1 MGIFQACISN
11 EINKSDLI
19 IESKKNL
26 DEQKINNNGIN
37 EIENILEEQIN
48 LLKDLEEIYVKNNK
62 NYETIVF
69 QVEKNLKPENGLY
82 KNKNIKEI
90 FDDIFCRGKKIE
102 LNDSG
107 EIEYPGKNESMEIL
121 HYKLDTN
128 ETEFYN
134 FEKKSLI
141 QGLSIAYQNH
151 FPIII
156 SPDMIWLLILQGY
169 SRYMEKYAEVDREK
183 YVNFEGQ
190 KTLYINR
197 SNLQLAF
204 ATEKDWAGIMDECVE
219 KISKHVGKETIANLQ
234 SNFSTTNDTTLVVS
248 QTSIMSAMKQYFK
261 YEVLF
266 AGCGVSYIILEGS
279 LDDWKKI
286 KSKLN
291 YLSKFSLDWW
301 TNHLIPIID
310 NIIKTKEFYDVHK
323 NINNE
328 LIEFWKGMIKVKDG
342 YDMYRPAILNGWII
356 KFIPKLDE
364 EKPKLYEEL
373 HEKDIPDQIISC
385 PLKIIEIVESIGKK
399 FKIVYSCDLTSGFFG
414 MIQDKKTLAVKP
426 VIGYAI
432 AVDKKE
438 KSELTEKDREEIK
451 EHYGTYV

>member
-1 MGIFQACISN
+1 MGCISN
-11 EINKSDLI
+11 EAGKNDLI
-19 IESKKNL
+19 IKSKNNLESSK
-26 DEQKINNNGIN
+26 ENNNDI
-37 EIENILEEQIN
+37 IEGSKNNLEEQIN
-48 LLKDLEEIYVKNNK
+48 RLKDLEEIYMKSNK
-62 NYETIVF
+62 GYETIVF
-69 QVEKNLKPENGLY
+69 QVEKNLIRKNIFYEN
-82 KNKNIKEI
+82 KSIKEI
-90 FDDIFCRGKKIE
+90 FDDIFSREKTE

-107 EIEYPGKNESMEIL
+107 EIEYQGKNESMEIL

-141 QGLSIAYQNH
+141 QGLSLAYKNH

-156 SPDMIWLLILQGY
+156 SPDMIWILILQGY
-169 SRYMEKYAEVDREK
+169 SRYMEKYAENDREK

-197 SNLQLAF
+197 SNLQLSS

-219 KISKHVGKETIANLQ
+219 QISQYVGKETISNLK
-234 SNFSTTNDTTLVVS
+234 SDFSTTNDTTLVVS
-248 QTSIMSAMKQYFK
+248 HTSIMSAMKQYFK

-266 AGCGVSYIILEGS
+266 EGCGVSYIILEGS
-279 LDDWKKI
+279 LEDWKKI

-301 TNHLIPIID
+301 TEHLIPIID
-310 NIIKTKEFYDVHK
+310 KIIKTKEYYDAHK

-328 LIEFWKGMIKVKDG
+328 LIEFWKDMIKVKDS
-342 YDMYRPAILNGWII
+342 YDIYFPDIINGWII

-373 HEKDIPDQIISC
+373 HEKDIPEQIISC
-385 PLKIIEIVESIGKK
+385 PLKIIELIEDK
-399 FKIVYSCDLTSGFFG
+399 FKIVYTCDLASGFFG

-432 AVDKKE
+432 SVDKKE
-438 KSELTEKDREEIK
+438 VSELTKTDREERK
-451 EHYGTYV
+451 EHYGSHV

>member
-1 MGIFQACISN
+1 MGCISN
-11 EINKSDLI
+11 EAGNNDLI
-19 IESKKNL
+19 IKSKNNLESSK
-26 DEQKINNNGIN
+26 ENNNDI
-37 EIENILEEQIN
+37 IEGSKNNLEEQIN
-48 LLKDLEEIYVKNNK
+48 RLKDLEEIYMQSNK
-62 NYETIVF
+62 GYETIVF
-69 QVEKNLKPENGLY
+69 QVEKNLIRKNIFYEN
-82 KNKNIKEI
+82 KSIKEI
-90 FDDIFCRGKKIE
+90 FDDIFSREKTE

-107 EIEYPGKNESMEIL
+107 EIEYQGKNESMVIL

-141 QGLSIAYQNH
+141 QGLSLAYKNH

-156 SPDMIWLLILQGY
+156 SPDMIWILILQGY
-169 SRYMEKYAEVDREK
+169 SRYMEKYAENDREK

-197 SNLQLAF
+197 GNLQLSS

-219 KISKHVGKETIANLQ
+219 QISQYVGKETISNLK
-234 SNFSTTNDTTLVVS
+234 SDFSTTNDTTLVVS
-248 QTSIMSAMKQYFK
+248 HTSIMSAMKQYFK

-266 AGCGVSYIILEGS
+266 EGCGVSYIILEGS
-279 LDDWKKI
+279 LEDWKKI

-301 TNHLIPIID
+301 TEHLIPIID
-310 NIIKTKEFYDVHK
+310 NIIKTKEYYDAHK

-328 LIEFWKGMIKVKDG
+328 LIEFWKDMIKVKDS
-342 YDMYRPAILNGWII
+342 YDIYFPDIINGWII

-373 HEKDIPDQIISC
+373 HEKDIPEQIISC
-385 PLKIIEIVESIGKK
+385 PLKIIELIEDK
-399 FKIVYSCDLTSGFFG
+399 FKIVYTCDLASGFFG

-432 AVDKKE
+432 SVDKKE
-438 KSELTEKDREEIK
+438 VSELTKTDREEIK
-451 EHYGTYV
+451 EHYGSHV

>member
-1 MGIFQACISN
+1 MGCISN
-11 EINKSDLI
+11 EAGKNDLI
-19 IESKKNL
+19 IKSKNNLESSK
-26 DEQKINNNGIN
+26 ENNNDI
-37 EIENILEEQIN
+37 IEGSKNNLEEQIN
-48 LLKDLEEIYVKNNK
+48 RLKDLEEIYMKSNK
-62 NYETIVF
+62 GYETIVF
-69 QVEKNLKPENGLY
+69 QVEKNLIRKNIFYEN
-82 KNKNIKEI
+82 KSIKEI
-90 FDDIFCRGKKIE
+90 FDDIFSREKTE

-107 EIEYPGKNESMEIL
+107 EIEYQGKNESMEIL

-141 QGLSIAYQNH
+141 QGLSLAYKNH

-156 SPDMIWLLILQGY
+156 SPDMIWILILQGY
-169 SRYMEKYAEVDREK
+169 SRYMEKYAENDREK

-197 SNLQLAF
+197 SNLQLSS

-219 KISKHVGKETIANLQ
+219 QISQYVGKETISNLK
-234 SNFSTTNDTTLVVS
+234 SDFSTTNDTTLVVS
-248 QTSIMSAMKQYFK
+248 HTSIMSAMKQYFK

-266 AGCGVSYIILEGS
+266 EGCGVSYIILEGS
-279 LDDWKKI
+279 LEDWKKI

-301 TNHLIPIID
+301 TEHLIPIID
-310 NIIKTKEFYDVHK
+310 NIIKTKEYYDAHK

-328 LIEFWKGMIKVKDG
+328 LIEFWKDMIKVKDS
-342 YDMYRPAILNGWII
+342 YDIYFPDIINGWII

-373 HEKDIPDQIISC
+373 HEKDIPEQIISC
-385 PLKIIEIVESIGKK
+385 PLKIIELIEDK
-399 FKIVYSCDLTSGFFG
+399 FKILYTCDLASGFFG

-432 AVDKKE
+432 SVDKKE
-438 KSELTEKDREEIK
+438 VSELTKTDREEIK
-451 EHYGTYV
+451 EHYDSHV

>member
-1 MGIFQACISN
+1 MGCISN
-11 EINKSDLI
+11 EAGKNDLI
-19 IESKKNL
+19 IKSKNNLESSK
-26 DEQKINNNGIN
+26 ENNNDI
-37 EIENILEEQIN
+37 IEGSKNNLEEQIN
-48 LLKDLEEIYVKNNK
+48 RLKDLEEIYMQSNK
-62 NYETIVF
+62 GYETIVF
-69 QVEKNLKPENGLY
+69 QVEKNLIRKNIFCEN
-82 KNKNIKEI
+82 KSIKEI
-90 FDDIFCRGKKIE
+90 FDDIFSREKTE

-107 EIEYPGKNESMEIL
+107 EIEYQGKNESMEIL

-141 QGLSIAYQNH
+141 QGLSLAYKNH

-156 SPDMIWLLILQGY
+156 SPDMIWILILQGY
-169 SRYMEKYAEVDREK
+169 SRYMEKFAENDREK

-197 SNLQLAF
+197 SNLQLSS

-219 KISKHVGKETIANLQ
+219 QISQYVGKETISNLK
-234 SNFSTTNDTTLVVS
+234 SDFSTTNDTTLVVS
-248 QTSIMSAMKQYFK
+248 HTSIMSAMKQYFK

-266 AGCGVSYIILEGS
+266 EGCGVSYIILEGS
-279 LDDWKKI
+279 LEDWKKI

-301 TNHLIPIID
+301 TEHLIPIID
-310 NIIKTKEFYDVHK
+310 NIIKTKEYYDAHK

-328 LIEFWKGMIKVKDG
+328 LIEFWKDMIKVKDS
-342 YDMYRPAILNGWII
+342 YDIYFPDIINGWII

-373 HEKDIPDQIISC
+373 HEKDIPEQIISC
-385 PLKIIEIVESIGKK
+385 PLKIIELIEDK
-399 FKIVYSCDLTSGFFG
+399 FKIVYTCDLASGFFG

-432 AVDKKE
+432 SVDKKE
-438 KSELTEKDREEIK
+438 VSELTKTDREEIK
-451 EHYGTYV
+451 EHYGSHV

>member
-1 MGIFQACISN
+1 MGCISN
-11 EINKSDLI
+11 EAAKNDLI
-19 IESKKNL
+19 IKSKNNLESSK
-26 DEQKINNNGIN
+26 ENNNDI
-37 EIENILEEQIN
+37 IEGSKNNLEEQIN
-48 LLKDLEEIYVKNNK
+48 RLKDLEEIYMQSNK
-62 NYETIVF
+62 GYETIVF
-69 QVEKNLKPENGLY
+69 QVEKNLIRKNIFYEN
-82 KNKNIKEI
+82 KSIKEI
-90 FDDIFCRGKKIE
+90 FDDIFSREKTE

-107 EIEYPGKNESMEIL
+107 EIEYQGKNESMEIL

-141 QGLSIAYQNH
+141 QGLSLAYKNH

-156 SPDMIWLLILQGY
+156 SPDMIWILILQGY
-169 SRYMEKYAEVDREK
+169 SRYMEKYAENDREK

-197 SNLQLAF
+197 SNLQLSS

-219 KISKHVGKETIANLQ
+219 QISQYVGKETISNLK
-234 SNFSTTNDTTLVVS
+234 SDFSTTNDTTLVVS
-248 QTSIMSAMKQYFK
+248 HTSIMSAMKQYFK

-266 AGCGVSYIILEGS
+266 EGCGVSYIILEGS
-279 LDDWKKI
+279 LEDWKKI

-301 TNHLIPIID
+301 TEHLIPIID
-310 NIIKTKEFYDVHK
+310 NIIKTKEYYDAHK

-328 LIEFWKGMIKVKDG
+328 LIEFWKDMIKVKDS
-342 YDMYRPAILNGWII
+342 YDIYFPDIINGWII

-373 HEKDIPDQIISC
+373 HEKDIPEQIISC
-385 PLKIIEIVESIGKK
+385 PLKIIELIEDK
-399 FKIVYSCDLTSGFFG
+399 FKIVYTCDLASGFFG

-432 AVDKKE
+432 SVDKKE
-438 KSELTEKDREEIK
+438 VSELTKTDREEIK
-451 EHYGTYV
+451 EHYGSHV

>member
-48 LLKDLEEIYVKNNK
+48 LLKNLEEIYMKNNK

-90 FDDIFCRGKKIE
+90 FDDIFCREKTE

-107 EIEYPGKNESMEIL
+107 EIEYLGKNESMEIL

-183 YVNFEGQ
+183 YVNFKGQ

-219 KISKHVGKETIANLQ
+219 KISKHVGKETITNLQ

-279 LDDWKKI
+279 SDDWKKI

-328 LIEFWKGMIKVKDG
+328 LIEFRKGMIKVKDG

-414 MIQDKKTLAVKP
+414 MIQDKKTLAIKP

>member
-1 MGIFQACISN
+1 MGCISN
-11 EINKSDLI
+11 EAGNNDLI
-19 IESKKNL
+19 IKSKNNLESSK
-26 DEQKINNNGIN
+26 ENNNDI
-37 EIENILEEQIN
+37 IEGSKNNLEEQIN
-48 LLKDLEEIYVKNNK
+48 RLKDLEEIYMQSNK
-62 NYETIVF
+62 GYETIVF
-69 QVEKNLKPENGLY
+69 QVEKNLIRKNIFYEN
-82 KNKNIKEI
+82 KSIKEI
-90 FDDIFCRGKKIE
+90 FDDIFSREKTE

-107 EIEYPGKNESMEIL
+107 EIEYQGKNESMEIL

-141 QGLSIAYQNH
+141 QGLSLAYKNH

-156 SPDMIWLLILQGY
+156 SPDMIWILILQGY
-169 SRYMEKYAEVDREK
+169 SRYMEKFAENDREK

-197 SNLQLAF
+197 SNLQLSS

-219 KISKHVGKETIANLQ
+219 QISQYVGKETISNLK
-234 SNFSTTNDTTLVVS
+234 SDFSTTNDTTLVVS
-248 QTSIMSAMKQYFK
+248 HTSIMSAMKQYFK

-266 AGCGVSYIILEGS
+266 EGCGVSYIILEGS
-279 LDDWKKI
+279 LEDWKKI

-301 TNHLIPIID
+301 TEHLIPIID
-310 NIIKTKEFYDVHK
+310 NIIKTKEYYDAHK

-328 LIEFWKGMIKVKDG
+328 LIEFWKDMIKVKDS
-342 YDMYRPAILNGWII
+342 YDIYFPDIINGWII

-373 HEKDIPDQIISC
+373 HEKDIPEQIISC
-385 PLKIIEIVESIGKK
+385 PLKIIELIEDK
-399 FKIVYSCDLTSGFFG
+399 FKIVYACDLASGFFG

-432 AVDKKE
+432 SVDKKE
-438 KSELTEKDREEIK
+438 VSELTKTDREEIK
-451 EHYGTYV
+451 EHYGSHV

>member
-1 MGIFQACISN
+1 MGCISN
-11 EINKSDLI
+11 EAGKNDLI
-19 IESKKNL
+19 IKSKNNLESSK
-26 DEQKINNNGIN
+26 ENNNDI
-37 EIENILEEQIN
+37 IEGSKNNLEEQIN
-48 LLKDLEEIYVKNNK
+48 RLKDLEEIYMQSNK
-62 NYETIVF
+62 GYETIVF
-69 QVEKNLKPENGLY
+69 QVEKNLIRKNIFYEN
-82 KNKNIKEI
+82 KSIKEI
-90 FDDIFCRGKKIE
+90 FDDIFSREKTE

-107 EIEYPGKNESMEIL
+107 EIEYQGINESMEIL

-141 QGLSIAYQNH
+141 QGLSLAYKNH

-156 SPDMIWLLILQGY
+156 SPDMIWILILQGY
-169 SRYMEKYAEVDREK
+169 SRYMEKYAENDREK

-197 SNLQLAF
+197 SNLQLSS

-219 KISKHVGKETIANLQ
+219 QISQYVGKETISNLK
-234 SNFSTTNDTTLVVS
+234 SDFSTTNDTTLVVS
-248 QTSIMSAMKQYFK
+248 HTSIMSAMKQYFK

-266 AGCGVSYIILEGS
+266 EGCGVSYIILEGS
-279 LDDWKKI
+279 LEDWKKI

-301 TNHLIPIID
+301 TEHLIPIID
-310 NIIKTKEFYDVHK
+310 NIIKTKEYYDAHK

-328 LIEFWKGMIKVKDG
+328 LIEFWKDMIKVKDS
-342 YDMYRPAILNGWII
+342 YDIYFPDIINGWII

-373 HEKDIPDQIISC
+373 HEKDIPEQIISC
-385 PLKIIEIVESIGKK
+385 PLKIIELIEDK
-399 FKIVYSCDLTSGFFG
+399 FKIVYSCDLASGFFG

-432 AVDKKE
+432 SVDKKE
-438 KSELTEKDREEIK
+438 VSELTKTDREEIK
-451 EHYGTYV
+451 EHYGSHV